1 MIKNIIS
8 RKKWSTWISKLI
20 SKRIDFTRIHH
31 QVILDCKIHNT
42 LISIVLVNYDTE
54 VERLLVC
61 VIKLE

>member
-31 QVILDCKIHNT
+31 QVILDCKIPNT